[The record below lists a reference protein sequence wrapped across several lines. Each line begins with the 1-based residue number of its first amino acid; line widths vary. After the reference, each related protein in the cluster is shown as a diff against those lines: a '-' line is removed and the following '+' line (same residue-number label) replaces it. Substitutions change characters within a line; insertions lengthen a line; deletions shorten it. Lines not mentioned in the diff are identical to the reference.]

1 MSEGGDDSAQDIH
14 QPSNRVAHFWQ
25 KYYSIFAEE
34 YSNNIWKYL
43 LIISYNTV
51 DYPNNPLLFWAA
63 SIRQKIQSASGQ
75 KISLYK
81 ILHTQGNSHT
91 HILHL
96 TQAPDTHNQGEQTAF
111 NQRQISHMDNK
122 AFELWIW
129 ITNTP
134 LRAVRCQN
142 MVSFHNL
149 GALLGRLAPRCSDPH
164 PAVRLAAISAVHT
177 LLNIQLRY
185 EGTPTSCPPR
195 GPPAVVRTDSV
206 TAVLV

>member
-14 QPSNRVAHFWQ
+14 QPSNRVVHFWQ

-134 LRAVRCQN
+134 LRASDVRTWCPSTTWGPCWAGWPPA
-142 MVSFHNL
+142 VRTPTPPCASPPS
-149 GALLGRLAPRCSDPH
+149 APCTRCSTYSCATKVRPL
-164 PAVRLAAISAVHT
+164 PVRLAA
-177 LLNIQLRY
+177 L
-185 EGTPTSCPPR
+185 PPSWER
-195 GPPAVVRTDSV
+195 I
-206 TAVLV
+206 L